1 MSGHTHWNSG
11 LHYTSAPSS
20 SAGPGPSSMSM
31 SMPET
36 SPRTFLEMVA
46 GATHEELILSR
57 NPAYS
62 ALLKAHEDL
71 RDDNKKMF
79 FELEALKGVNNTLK
93 ELVHNPPPAPVID
106 PTLTALSNSSSSSSS
121 SASPPPPPVPVDHTA
136 VEPLNCYFWDQA
148 DWAIKLA
155 EYKSM
160 TGPNVGL
167 LQKYGFLVDK
177 NGKFFETTQRKSF
190 NKKISGAFTDLY
202 HEGLDPVTWSV
213 GGETVKEYV
222 IHKLISFDITF
233 ASKNGWKCIEYA
245 SIQYPTWTSK
255 VRPGLGPR
263 KKSKLSENA
272 HNEIKQ
278 QKSELRAN
286 AKAASASKKTPGPPP
301 PGTKVIDVDN
311 TEAMTQLREEKRL
324 RDAAKSK
331 KVEVKKEAT
340 DGDEIKIKSEPLE
353 GSAITDVVDVELKE
367 GKVDR
372 KEDVIDL
379 KDLKEDDD
387 DDDDDGDDD
396 DIKLP
401 ETVAEEKEEKKEK
414 ARSTSPVEEIDLL
427 ATAHSTS
434 AGIVVPSSVT
444 EGFKGSIPVGPKI
457 PPPPA
462 KPSSDAS
469 KKRKADEMEGLKEE
483 AAVPSNAWN
492 PPQDRYTGKGFG
504 ALAFKADN
512 PEATEKDFEHSW
524 RSASKE
530 AKDAYTMRANEAKKA
545 AGPSTKKNQ
554 NCSEILVILCNI
566 CAALF
571 RNSHPISKA
580 QTAADIFMK
589 IHPFSGRLSVVSHWA
604 LTPASPHMRAI
615 QHRTIRD
622 DSKSQQSPFPS
633 VFQLTLSTLPSTFTL
648 DLASFHAVR
657 REYLG
662 EERGGEWGS
671 RSAEVGGAGRAS
683 RAPGWVSGTFPAAQ
697 SPSEGDVNVEPSV
710 AARRTEVNRSVTS
723 STMQTTS
730 TNFDSHRGKIVLELA
745 IAWGRWHRKWT
756 VPWIQNGRYGSIRR
770 GGHGSM
776 SDAIPT
782 STQSCIETIS
792 SCTLSDS
799 MEGGIECNREGV
811 VAGTMVARACAT
823 VPSIREPQHTPFLL
837 ESPMEPHGILVMGSH
852 IPAQSYRGVEVDRGQ
867 IRPSQ

>member
-1 MSGHTHWNSG
+1 
-11 LHYTSAPSS
+11 
-20 SAGPGPSSMSM
+20 M

-62 ALLKAHEDL
+62 ALLKVHEDL

-79 FELEALKGVNNTLK
+79 FELEALKGVNNMLK

-106 PTLTALSNSSSSSSS
+106 HTLTALSNSSSSSSS

-177 NGKFFETTQRKSF
+177 DGKFVETTQRKSF
-190 NKKISGAFTDLY
+190 NKKISGAFMDLY

-222 IHKLISFDITF
+222 IHKLISFDTTF
-233 ASKNGWKCIEYA
+233 ALKNGWKCIEYA
-245 SIQYPTWTSK
+245 SVQYPTWMLK

-331 KVEVKKEAT
+331 KVKVQKEAT

-353 GSAITDVVDVELKE
+353 E
-367 GKVDR
+367 GKVER

-387 DDDDDGDDD
+387 DDDDD

-414 ARSTSPVEEIDLL
+414 ARSTSPVEEIDLF
-427 ATAHSTS
+427 
-434 AGIVVPSSVT
+434 AGLVVPSSIT
-444 EGFKGSIPVGPKI
+444 EGFKGSVPVGPKI

-483 AAVPSNAWN
+483 AAVSSKAWN

-512 PEATEKDFEHSW
+512 PEATEKDFDRSW

-545 AGPSTKKNQ
+545 AGPSTKK
-554 NCSEILVILCNI
+554 
-566 CAALF
+566 
-571 RNSHPISKA
+571 K
-580 QTAADIFMK
+580 
-589 IHPFSGRLSVVSHWA
+589 
-604 LTPASPHMRAI
+604 
-615 QHRTIRD
+615 
-622 DSKSQQSPFPS
+622 
-633 VFQLTLSTLPSTFTL
+633 
-648 DLASFHAVR
+648 
-657 REYLG
+657 
-662 EERGGEWGS
+662 
-671 RSAEVGGAGRAS
+671 
-683 RAPGWVSGTFPAAQ
+683 
-697 SPSEGDVNVEPSV
+697 
-710 AARRTEVNRSVTS
+710 
-723 STMQTTS
+723 
-730 TNFDSHRGKIVLELA
+730 
-745 IAWGRWHRKWT
+745 
-756 VPWIQNGRYGSIRR
+756 
-770 GGHGSM
+770 
-776 SDAIPT
+776 
-782 STQSCIETIS
+782 
-792 SCTLSDS
+792 
-799 MEGGIECNREGV
+799 
-811 VAGTMVARACAT
+811 
-823 VPSIREPQHTPFLL
+823 
-837 ESPMEPHGILVMGSH
+837 
-852 IPAQSYRGVEVDRGQ
+852 
-867 IRPSQ
+867 